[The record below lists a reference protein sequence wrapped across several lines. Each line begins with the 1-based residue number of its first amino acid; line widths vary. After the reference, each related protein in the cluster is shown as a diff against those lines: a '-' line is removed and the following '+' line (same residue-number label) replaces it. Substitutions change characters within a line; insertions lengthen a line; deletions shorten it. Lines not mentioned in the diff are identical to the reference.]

1 MVQSRHK
8 PPQHEPG
15 EASHRK
21 TRIENPTCETCRW
34 FVNRPE
40 NKYLGKCAL
49 NPPVIFQVGT
59 RCDYEPQHPMVSN
72 GEFCSHHE
80 SAFIEPEDEK
90 YPLLRLKFFR
100 DISNENRI
108 FIFNKFDSKYIP
120 MVTTN
125 EQVQIF
131 NKLIE
136 NGKGEDLWMWFGKI
150 QTMGGH

>member
-1 MVQSRHK
+1 MVQSWHK

-59 RCDYEPQHPMVSN
+59 RCDYESQHPMVSN

-80 SAFIEPEDEK
+80 SAF
-90 YPLLRLKFFR
+90 
-100 DISNENRI
+100 
-108 FIFNKFDSKYIP
+108 
-120 MVTTN
+120 
-125 EQVQIF
+125 
-131 NKLIE
+131 
-136 NGKGEDLWMWFGKI
+136 KGEY
-150 QTMGGH
+150 